1 MTNPAGNP
9 MDAVA
14 SLMLERQRYEA
25 WISQLESRRA
35 ITPPHVFERVR
46 ADYERRLREVTSQ
59 LAGRTSEVQG
69 TMTALT
75 ERLARLQSE
84 ETTLRDQRYEQELRS
99 HVGEITNEQ
108 WAKVEK
114 DHDDR
119 LGRIATER
127 GSITGEIARLQQ
139 MLSMAGHRDG
149 ASVGDG
155 ASASGA
161 DGRAAGGDAKRR
173 PGFDELEF
181 LKSVTDD
188 AKGGSSKILNGPA
201 GLTPT
206 PAEPMPGRLS
216 ASIPTIR
223 SGATPARSTSVQGEK
238 KSTPSGSGDSS
249 AGVRSPLAQSGS
261 FPADSSGNLP
271 PSDREQNKASEEA
284 AKAEKEPE
292 EVPAFLRDV
301 PQEQTKT
308 LRCGDCSAMN
318 FPTEWYCERCGAELA
333 GM

>member
-35 ITPPHVFERVR
+35 ITPPHVFDRVR
-46 ADYERRLREVTSQ
+46 ADYERRLREVTTQ

-99 HVGEITNEQ
+99 HVGEITTEQ

-119 LGRIATER
+119 LGRIAAER
-127 GSITGEIARLQQ
+127 GNITGEIARLQQ

-149 ASVGDG
+149 SPA
-155 ASASGA
+155 ASAAIS
-161 DGRAAGGDAKRR
+161 GGDARVVSGEAKRQ

-181 LKSVTDD
+181 LKSVTDG
-188 AKGGSSKILNGPA
+188 AKGGASKILNGPA

-206 PAEPMPGRLS
+206 PAEPMVGRPS
-216 ASIPTIR
+216 ASIPAVK
-223 SGATPARSTSVQGEK
+223 SGATPARLTSVQGEK
-238 KSTPSGSGDSS
+238 KPTPSSSADSS

-261 FPADSSGNLP
+261 FPADSSGSLP
-271 PSDREQNKASEEA
+271 LSDREQTKASEEA

-308 LRCGDCSAMN
+308 LRCGDCGAMN